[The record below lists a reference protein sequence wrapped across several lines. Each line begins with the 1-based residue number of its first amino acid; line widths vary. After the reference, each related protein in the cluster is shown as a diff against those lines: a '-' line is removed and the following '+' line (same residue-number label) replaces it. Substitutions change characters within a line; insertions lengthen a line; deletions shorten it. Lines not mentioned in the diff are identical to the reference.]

1 MIFSAGFFLRGS
13 NNPSNLSTTLTRLG
27 PTFGALQGGQIP
39 RAAMKRAS
47 QIILSIL
54 VFGNGVNG
62 VVAQADTWGKTT
74 TKAAEFYAASD
85 VPASQVELT
94 KQWHQVASKAWG
106 NFGPL
111 EFWIVGRSEKAAREL
126 DRKYCAVRKQKDP
139 GTLLHHCLNRS
150 HNFTDY
156 ARDGNAGLN
165 TRRNE
170 RDKWS
175 GFIIT
180 MSGKNPGPREED
192 YKPVVLHEYFHVYQH
207 AHIRSRKEQTR
218 ESLNQ
223 TNPWWS
229 EGGAE
234 YMAQLLYSR
243 QKGVRVNYLKEVMQR
258 KLHSSGSLREG
269 ETIRDI
275 PYGGRARIA
284 YDLGAWFIAFL
295 ISKSSEEAYRVNFFK
310 ALETR
315 GFEGAFLDSFGR
327 SSKALLEEFHN
338 HFLSLSRRSQLK
350 IIP

>member
-1 MIFSAGFFLRGS
+1 
-13 NNPSNLSTTLTRLG
+13 
-27 PTFGALQGGQIP
+27 
-39 RAAMKRAS
+39 
-47 QIILSIL
+47 
-54 VFGNGVNG
+54 
-62 VVAQADTWGKTT
+62 
-74 TKAAEFYAASD
+74 
-85 VPASQVELT
+85 
-94 KQWHQVASKAWG
+94 
-106 NFGPL
+106 
-111 EFWIVGRSEKAAREL
+111 
-126 DRKYCAVRKQKDP
+126 
-139 GTLLHHCLNRS
+139 
-150 HNFTDY
+150 
-156 ARDGNAGLN
+156 
-165 TRRNE
+165 
-170 RDKWS
+170 
-175 GFIIT
+175 

-234 YMAQLLYSR
+234 YMAQLLYSK

>member
-1 MIFSAGFFLRGS
+1 MTFSAGFFLKGG
-13 NNPSNLSTTLTRLG
+13 NNQSNLAATLTGLG
-27 PTFGALQGGQIP
+27 TTFPALPGGQIP
-39 RAAMKRAS
+39 RVAMKRAS
-47 QIILSIL
+47 LIITVSLAL
-54 VFGNGVNG
+54 GHGADQ
-62 VVAQADTWGKTT
+62 VVAQDDTWGKATT
-74 TKAAEFYAASD
+74 RAAEFYAASD
-85 VPASQVELT
+85 VPKSQVELT
-94 KQWHQVASKAWG
+94 KQWHKIASKAWG

-126 DRKYCAVRKQKDP
+126 DKKYCAVRKQKDP
-139 GTLLHHCLNRS
+139 GIHLHHCLNRS

-156 ARDGNAGLN
+156 ARGGNAGLN

-180 MSGKNPGPREED
+180 MSGKNPGPKEED

-207 AHIRSRKEQTR
+207 AHIHSRKEQTR

-223 TNPWWS
+223 PNPWWG

-243 QKGVRVNYLKEVMQR
+243 QKGVRANYLKEIMQR
-258 KLHSSGSLREG
+258 KLHSSGSLQEG

-275 PYGGRARIA
+275 PYGRRARIA

-338 HFLSLSRRSQLK
+338 DFLSLTRHSQLK

>member
-13 NNPSNLSTTLTRLG
+13 NNPSNMSTTLTGLG
-27 PTFGALQGGQIP
+27 PTFAALQGGQIP

-47 QIILSIL
+47 QIIISIL
-54 VFGNGVNG
+54 AFGQGANCA
-62 VVAQADTWGKTT
+62 VAQADTWGKTMT
-74 TKAAEFYAASD
+74 RAAEFYAASD

-139 GTLLHHCLNRS
+139 GTILHHCLNRS

-156 ARDGNAGLN
+156 ARDGSAGLN

-170 RDKWS
+170 QDKWS

-180 MSGKNPGPREED
+180 MSRKNPGPKEEG

-218 ESLNQ
+218 KSLNQ

-275 PYGGRARIA
+275 PYGRRARIA

-327 SSKALLEEFHN
+327 SSNALLEEFHN
-338 HFLSLSRRSQLK
+338 HFLSLSRRSQLT

>member
-234 YMAQLLYSR
+234 YMAQLLYSK
-243 QKGVRVNYLKEVMQR
+243 QIGVRPGYLKEKMKR
-258 KLHSSGSLREG
+258 KLRSLENLRAG
-269 ETIRDI
+269 ESIKDI
-275 PYGGRARIA
+275 PYGKRGMIA

-295 ISKSSEEAYRVNFFK
+295 INKTSEEAYRVEFYRDLNT
-310 ALETR
+310 E
-315 GFEGAFLDSFGR
+315 GFEGSFVKNFDSSSKDFLD
-327 SSKALLEEFHN
+327 EFHN
-338 HFLSLSRRSQLK
+338 TFLKLSLADKMK

>member
-13 NNPSNLSTTLTRLG
+13 NNPSNMSTTLTGLG
-27 PTFGALQGGQIP
+27 PTFAALQGGQIP

-47 QIILSIL
+47 QIIISIL
-54 VFGNGVNG
+54 AFGQGANCA
-62 VVAQADTWGKTT
+62 VAQADTWGKTMT
-74 TKAAEFYAASD
+74 RAAEFYAASD

-111 EFWIVGRSEKAAREL
+111 EFWIVGRSKKAAREL

-139 GTLLHHCLNRS
+139 GTILHHYLNRS

-156 ARDGNAGLN
+156 ARDGSAGLN

-170 RDKWS
+170 QDKWS

-180 MSGKNPGPREED
+180 MSGKNPGPKEEG

-218 ESLNQ
+218 KSLNQ

-243 QKGVRVNYLKEVMQR
+243 QKGVRVNYLKEIMQR

-275 PYGGRARIA
+275 PYGRRARIA

-327 SSKALLEEFHN
+327 SSNALLEEFHN